1 LKVAILD
8 DYQNVALM
16 LADRSAVRWRAE
28 ISVFNDHV
36 ADTAV
41 VVDTQAAN
49 DLGIAVTATG
59 YESTATIEFI
69 WSPILA
75 SIRHLHRETAS
86 VRNGG

>member
-1 LKVAILD
+1 MALK
-8 DYQNVALM
+8 
-16 LADRSAVRWRAE
+16 LADWSTAWRRAE
-28 ISVFNDHV
+28 IRVFNDHV